1 MAARSRYV
9 RFLEKQGSSANV
21 TQPAHPTPTGSS
33 SKLEKSLSYT
43 GIVANVSQ
51 VLMLVVVVYGYIYT
65 VRPVFQKELVSE
77 DLARLQIEQ
86 RKLQQQMDKQTETL
100 AAGEARNKELAD
112 QRSAIEAQ
120 VATLNHKVV
129 DAEKSALNATRRAGK
144 AIAEA
149 KTAESALSALQ
160 TQHYGLKLQSLLGD
174 LALPSSIVQILNR
187 SGSTYTLKVFEEAEA
202 NSIAKKLKS
211 LELQPIDLAKTTL
224 SQLKAE
230 ATKQARAPSAAVDT
244 LLARNYQEGLAKHAD
259 ELICPTPAYADWQ
272 SAFQSA
278 MQASEGNI
286 QNCVSEYWAERTTQE
301 GWTPSDVRSLQKSD
315 FWKEQKRSYRAS
327 CKVTYSYTVQTAFQ
341 NAWEKADEPCDE
353 RRMFVNEIVMG
364 APIESRLKTMTVA
377 APPTTQEIT
386 QLFQNRNRKQAEV
399 EL

>member
-1 MAARSRYV
+1 
-9 RFLEKQGSSANV
+9 
-21 TQPAHPTPTGSS
+21 
-33 SKLEKSLSYT
+33 
-43 GIVANVSQ
+43 
-51 VLMLVVVVYGYIYT
+51 MLVVVVYGYIYT

-100 AAGEARNKELAD
+100 AAGEERNKELAD

-120 VATLNHKVV
+120 VATLNQKVV
-129 DAEKSALNATRRAGK
+129 DTEKSALDATRRAGK

-174 LALPSSIVQILNR
+174 LALPSSVVQILNR
-187 SGSTYTLKVFEEAEA
+187 SRSTYTLKVFEEAEA
-202 NSIAKKLKS
+202 NSIAQKLKS
-211 LELQPIDLAKTTL
+211 LELQPVDLAKTML

-230 ATKQARAPSAAVDT
+230 ATKQARAPSAAVDA

-301 GWTPSDVRSLQKSD
+301 NWTPSAVRSLQKSD
-315 FWKEQKRSYRAS
+315 FWKEQERFYRVS
-327 CKVTYSYTVQTAFQ
+327 CEVSYSYILNTAFQ
-341 NAWEKADEPCDE
+341 DAWEKADEPCDE
-353 RRMFVNEIVMG
+353 RRMLVNEIVMG
-364 APIESRLKTMTVA
+364 APIESKLKPMTVT
-377 APPTTQEIT
+377 APPTTQDIT

>member
-1 MAARSRYV
+1 MAARNRYV

-21 TQPAHPTPTGSS
+21 TQPAKPTGSS
-33 SKLEKSLSYT
+33 SRLEKSLSYT

-120 VATLNHKVV
+120 VATLNQKVV
-129 DAEKSALNATRRAGK
+129 DAEKSALDATRRAGK

-174 LALPSSIVQILNR
+174 LALPSSVVQILNR

-202 NSIAKKLKS
+202 NSIAQKLKS
-211 LELQPIDLAKTTL
+211 LELQPVDLAKTTL

-230 ATKQARAPSAAVDT
+230 ATKQARAPSAAVDA

-301 GWTPSDVRSLQKSD
+301 GWTPSEVRSLQKSD
-315 FWKEQKRSYRAS
+315 FWKEQERLYRVS
-327 CKVTYSYTVQTAFQ
+327 CEVSYSYILNTAFRD
-341 NAWEKADEPCDE
+341 AWEKADEPCDE
-353 RRMFVNEIVMG
+353 RRMLVNEIVMG
-364 APIESRLKTMTVA
+364 APIESKLKPMTVA
-377 APPTTQEIT
+377 APPTTQDIT
-386 QLFQNRNRKQAEV
+386 QLFQNRNRKQAVV

>member
-1 MAARSRYV
+1 MAARNRYV

-21 TQPAHPTPTGSS
+21 TQPGKPTGSS
-33 SKLEKSLSYT
+33 SRLEKSLSCT

-100 AAGEARNKELAD
+100 AAGEERNKELAD

-120 VATLNHKVV
+120 VATLNQKVV
-129 DAEKSALNATRRAGK
+129 DTEKSALDATRRAGK

-174 LALPSSIVQILNR
+174 LALPSSVVQILNR
-187 SGSTYTLKVFEEAEA
+187 SRSTYTLKVFEEAEA
-202 NSIAKKLKS
+202 NSIAQKLKS
-211 LELQPIDLAKTTL
+211 LELQPVDLAKTML

-230 ATKQARAPSAAVDT
+230 ATKQARAPSAAVDA

-301 GWTPSDVRSLQKSD
+301 NWTPSAVRSLQKSD
-315 FWKEQKRSYRAS
+315 FWKEQERFYRVS
-327 CKVTYSYTVQTAFQ
+327 CEVSYSYILNTAFQ
-341 NAWEKADEPCDE
+341 DAWEKADEPCDE
-353 RRMFVNEIVMG
+353 RRMLVNEIVMG
-364 APIESRLKTMTVA
+364 APIESKLKPMTVT
-377 APPTTQEIT
+377 APPTTQDIT

>member
-1 MAARSRYV
+1 MEARNRYV
-9 RFLEKQGSSANV
+9 RFLGKQGPSANV
-21 TQPAHPTPTGSS
+21 TQPANPTGSS
-33 SKLEKSLSYT
+33 SRLEKALSYT
-43 GIVANVSQ
+43 GIVTNVSQ
-51 VLMLVVVVYGYIYT
+51 LLMLVVVVYGYIYT

-86 RKLQQQMDKQTETL
+86 RKLQQQMDTQTKTL

-120 VATLNHKVV
+120 VATLNQKVV
-129 DAEKSALNATRRAGK
+129 DAEKSALDATRRAGK

-149 KTAESALSALQ
+149 KTAESALSALR

-174 LALPSSIVQILNR
+174 LALPSSVVQILNR

-202 NSIAKKLKS
+202 NSIAQKLQS
-211 LELQPIDLAKTTL
+211 LELQPLDLAKSTL

-230 ATKQARAPSAAVDT
+230 ATKQARAPSADVDA
-244 LLARNYQEGLAKHAD
+244 LLARNYQEGFAKHAK
-259 ELICPTPAYADWQ
+259 ELTCLTPAYANWQ
-272 SAFQSA
+272 SAFLSA

-286 QNCVSEYWAERTTQE
+286 QNCVREYWAERTTQE

-315 FWKEQKRSYRAS
+315 FWKEQERSYRVS
-327 CKVTYSYTVQTAFQ
+327 CKVSYSYILHTAFRD
-341 NAWEKADEPCDE
+341 AWEKADEPCDE
-353 RRMFVNEIVMG
+353 RRKLVNEIVMD
-364 APIESRLKTMTVA
+364 APIESKLKPMTVA
-377 APPTTQEIT
+377 APPTTQDIT
-386 QLFQNRNRKQAEV
+386 QLFQSRNSKQADA

>member
-1 MAARSRYV
+1 VAARSRYV

-21 TQPAHPTPTGSS
+21 TQPAKPTGSS
-33 SKLEKSLSYT
+33 SRLEKSLSYT

-120 VATLNHKVV
+120 VATLNQKVV
-129 DAEKSALNATRRAGK
+129 DAEKSALDATRRAGK

-174 LALPSSIVQILNR
+174 LALPSSVVQILNR

-202 NSIAKKLKS
+202 NSIAQKLNS
-211 LELQPIDLAKTTL
+211 LELQPVDLAKTTL

-230 ATKQARAPSAAVDT
+230 ATKQARAPSAAVDA
-244 LLARNYQEGLAKHAD
+244 LLARNYQEGLASHAE
-259 ELICPTPAYADWQ
+259 ELTCPTPAYADWQ

-315 FWKEQKRSYRAS
+315 FWKEQERSYRAS

-341 NAWEKADEPCDE
+341 DAWEKADEPCDE

-364 APIESRLKTMTVA
+364 APIESKLKPMTVA
-377 APPTTQEIT
+377 APPTTQDIT
-386 QLFQNRNRKQAEV
+386 QLFQNRNSKQAEV

>member
-1 MAARSRYV
+1 
-9 RFLEKQGSSANV
+9 
-21 TQPAHPTPTGSS
+21 
-33 SKLEKSLSYT
+33 
-43 GIVANVSQ
+43 
-51 VLMLVVVVYGYIYT
+51 MLVVVVYGYIYT

-120 VATLNHKVV
+120 VATLNQKVV
-129 DAEKSALNATRRAGK
+129 DAEKSALDATRRAGK

-174 LALPSSIVQILNR
+174 LALPSSVVQLLNR
-187 SGSTYTLKVFEEAEA
+187 SRSIYTLKVFEEAEA
-202 NSIAKKLKS
+202 NSIAQKLKS
-211 LELQPIDLAKTTL
+211 LELQPVDLAKTTL

-230 ATKQARAPSAAVDT
+230 ATKQARAPSAAVDA

-286 QNCVSEYWAERTTQE
+286 KNCVSEYWAERTTQE
-301 GWTPSDVRSLQKSD
+301 NWTPSDVRSLQKSD
-315 FWKEQKRSYRAS
+315 FWKEQERFYRVS
-327 CKVTYSYTVQTAFQ
+327 CEVSYSYILNTAFQ
-341 NAWEKADEPCDE
+341 DAWEKADEPCDE
-353 RRMFVNEIVMG
+353 RRMLVNEIVMG
-364 APIESRLKTMTVA
+364 APIESKLKPMTVA
-377 APPTTQEIT
+377 APPTTQDIT

>member
-1 MAARSRYV
+1 
-9 RFLEKQGSSANV
+9 
-21 TQPAHPTPTGSS
+21 
-33 SKLEKSLSYT
+33 
-43 GIVANVSQ
+43 
-51 VLMLVVVVYGYIYT
+51 MLVVVVYGYIYT

-100 AAGEARNKELAD
+100 AAGEARNRELAD

-120 VATLNHKVV
+120 VATLNQKVV
-129 DAEKSALNATRRAGK
+129 DAEKSALDATRRAGK

-202 NSIAKKLKS
+202 SSIAQKLKS
-211 LELQPIDLAKTTL
+211 LELQPVDLAKTTL

-230 ATKQARAPSAAVDT
+230 ATKQARAPSAAVDA

-315 FWKEQKRSYRAS
+315 FWKEQERSYRAS

-341 NAWEKADEPCDE
+341 DAWEKADEPCDE

-364 APIESRLKTMTVA
+364 APIESKLKPMTVA
-377 APPTTQEIT
+377 APPTTQDIT
-386 QLFQNRNRKQAEV
+386 QLFQNRNSNQAEV

>member
-1 MAARSRYV
+1 MAARNRYV
-9 RFLEKQGSSANV
+9 RFLGKQCPSANV
-21 TQPAHPTPTGSS
+21 TQPAKPTGSS
-33 SKLEKSLSYT
+33 SRLEKALSYT
-43 GIVANVSQ
+43 EIVTNVSQ

-86 RKLQQQMDKQTETL
+86 RKLQQQMDTQTKTL

-120 VATLNHKVV
+120 VATLNQKVV
-129 DAEKSALNATRRAGK
+129 EAEKSALDATRRAGK

-174 LALPSSIVQILNR
+174 LALPSSVVQTLNR

-202 NSIAKKLKS
+202 NSIAQKLQS
-211 LELQPIDLAKTTL
+211 LELQPLDLAKTTL

-230 ATKQARAPSAAVDT
+230 ATKQARAPSAAVDA
-244 LLARNYQEGLAKHAD
+244 LLARNYQEGLAKHAK
-259 ELICPTPAYADWQ
+259 ELTCPTPAYADWQ

-286 QNCVSEYWAERTTQE
+286 QSCVSEYWAERTTQE

-315 FWKEQKRSYRAS
+315 FWKEQDRSYRVS
-327 CKVTYSYTVQTAFQ
+327 CKVSYSYILHTAFRD
-341 NAWEKADEPCDE
+341 AWEKADEPCDE
-353 RRMFVNEIVMG
+353 RRKLVNEIVMD
-364 APIESRLKTMTVA
+364 APIESKLKPMTVA
-377 APPTTQEIT
+377 APPTTQDIT
-386 QLFQNRNRKQAEV
+386 QLFQSRNSKQADA